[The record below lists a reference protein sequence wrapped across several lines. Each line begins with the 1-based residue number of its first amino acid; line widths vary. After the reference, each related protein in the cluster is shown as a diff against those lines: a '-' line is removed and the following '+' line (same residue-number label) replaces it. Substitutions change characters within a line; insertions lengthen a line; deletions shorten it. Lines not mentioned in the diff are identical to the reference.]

1 MTRVLLIGSTGQL
14 GRELATLLAGPSL
27 TAVGHGELEV
37 TDAAATDALLAR
49 VRPAVILNT
58 SAFHAVD
65 RCEDEA
71 ERAFAVNALAVR
83 HLAQRASEHG
93 SLLVHFST
101 DYVFAGDAQRP
112 YREEDL
118 PLPRSAYAT
127 SKLAGECFVRAL
139 ATRHLVVRSA
149 GLFGGAGSAG
159 KGGNFV
165 SAILRRARAG
175 ETLRVVADQV
185 TAPTY
190 ARDLAVTVAALVE
203 HAVADPT
210 IATGVVHATAAGA
223 CSWHEFA
230 AAIVADA
237 GLGVA
242 VTPISTA
249 ELGARAASPAY
260 SVLENARLAALG
272 IPRPAP
278 WRDGLRR
285 YLAECGALASSR

>member
-1 MTRVLLIGSTGQL
+1 MSRTLLIGATGQL
-14 GRELATLLAGPSL
+14 GRELARLLAGPAL
-27 TAVGHGELEV
+27 TALTHDDLEV
-37 TDAAATDALLAR
+37 TDAAAVDAVLATT
-49 VRPAVILNT
+49 RPDVILNT

-71 ERAFAVNALAVR
+71 ERAFAVNAFAVR
-83 HLAQRASEHG
+83 HLARRAAERG

-101 DYVFAGDAQRP
+101 DYVFAGDTTRP
-112 YREEDL
+112 YTETDM

-139 ATRHLVVRSA
+139 APRHLVVRSA
-149 GLFGGAGSAG
+149 GLFGGVGSTG

-165 SAILRRARAG
+165 TAILRRARAG
-175 ETLRVVADQV
+175 EPLRVVADQI

-190 ARDLAVTVAALVE
+190 TRDLATAVTALVAR
-203 HAVADPT
+203 AVADPAV
-210 IATGVVHATAAGA
+210 ATGVVHVTAAGE

-230 AAIVADA
+230 TAIVAGA
-237 GLGVA
+237 GLDI
-242 VTPISTA
+242 PIAPITTA
-249 ELGARAASPAY
+249 ELGARAPRPAY
-260 SVLENARLAALG
+260 SVLANDRLAALG

-285 YLAECGALASSR
+285 YLTEAGEVAPPR